1 MANAECG
8 MGQGP
13 RHSTFRTPHSTF
25 GTGGKG
31 LTISKGACYKVAM
44 AMELAR
50 HVYTVSALT
59 AEVKAVLEDG
69 FSAVWVEG
77 EVSNFKHHT
86 SGHMY
91 FTLKDADA
99 QIRAVMFRGSNRLL
113 KFQPKDGMAVLVF
126 GTVTVYERRGEYQIS
141 VEFMEPKGVGALQLA
156 FEQLKAKLE
165 AEGLF
170 DAVRKRPLPRL
181 PRKIGIITSPTGAV
195 IRDMLTIIGRRFP
208 GLAILI
214 YPVQVQGETAA
225 PEIAAA
231 LAAMGRRSD
240 LDVLI
245 VARGGGSLEDLW
257 AFNEE
262 VVARA
267 IARSPIPVISAVG
280 HETDVTIADFVADL
294 RAPTPSAAAELVV
307 AQRDELRQRVDDLAA
322 RALAAMENALAVRR
336 TRAEMLGRHLAVLSP
351 AAQVRSQAER
361 LRGLT
366 QRLHAWWGMA
376 RMQRQERL
384 KVLAGKLETLSPLA
398 ILARGYSI
406 CWSLPDRHV
415 VKAAAEV
422 RVGSEVAVRLHR
434 GELRCL
440 VQGAAPGTQAE
451 G

>member
-1 MANAECG
+1 
-8 MGQGP
+8 
-13 RHSTFRTPHSTF
+13 
-25 GTGGKG
+25 

-113 KFQPKDGMAVLVF
+113 KFEPKDGMAVLVF
-126 GTVTVYERRGEYQIS
+126 GTVTVYERRGEYQIN

-170 DAVRKRPLPRL
+170 EAARKRPLPRL

-267 IARSPIPVISAVG
+267 IAASPIPVISAVG

>member
-1 MANAECG
+1 
-8 MGQGP
+8 MGNGEWQRPGP
-13 RHSTFRTPHSTF
+13 GTFRILHSAF
-25 GTGGKG
+25 RIWTGGKG

-44 AMELAR
+44 ATELTR
-50 HVYTVSALT
+50 HIYTVSALT

-113 KFQPKDGMAVLVF
+113 KFQPKDGMAVLAL
-126 GTVTVYERRGEYQIS
+126 GTVTVYERRGEYQIN

-170 DAVRKRPLPRL
+170 EAARKRPLPRL

-214 YPVQVQGETAA
+214 YPVQVQGEAAA

-231 LAAMGRRSD
+231 VAAMGRRSD

-267 IARSPIPVISAVG
+267 IAGSPIPVISAVG
-280 HETDVTIADFVADL
+280 HETDITVADFVADL

-307 AQRDELRQRVDDLAA
+307 AQRDELRQRVDDLTA
-322 RALAAMENALAVRR
+322 RALAAVENGLAVRR
-336 TRAEMLGRHLAVLSP
+336 ARAEMLGRHLGVLSP
-351 AAQVRSQAER
+351 EAQVRRQAER

-366 QRLHAWWGMA
+366 QRLHAWWGMT
-376 RMQRQERL
+376 RMRRQERM
-384 KVLAGKLETLSPLA
+384 KVLVGKLETLSPLA

-406 CWSLPDRHV
+406 CWSLPGRHV
-415 VKAAAEV
+415 VKAAGEV
-422 RVGSEVAVRLHR
+422 RIGSEVAVRLHR
-434 GELRCL
+434 GELTCV
-440 VQGAAPGTQAE
+440 VQGADSVAPAE

>member
-1 MANAECG
+1 
-8 MGQGP
+8 
-13 RHSTFRTPHSTF
+13 
-25 GTGGKG
+25 
-31 LTISKGACYKVAM
+31 
-44 AMELAR
+44 MELAR
-50 HVYTVSALT
+50 RVYTVSALT

-69 FSAVWVEG
+69 FSAIWVEG

-91 FTLKDADA
+91 FTLKDANA

-113 KFQPKDGMAVLVF
+113 KFQPKDGLAVLVF
-126 GTVTVYERRGEYQIS
+126 GTVTLYERRGEYQIN

-165 AEGLF
+165 ADGLF
-170 DAVRKRPLPRL
+170 DPMRKRPLPRL

-214 YPVQVQGETAA
+214 HPVQVQGETAA
-225 PEIAAA
+225 GEVAAA
-231 LAAMGRRSD
+231 LAALGRRPD

-267 IARSPIPVISAVG
+267 IAASPIPVISAVG

-307 AQRDELRQRVDDLAA
+307 AQRDELRLRVDELAA
-322 RALAAMENALAVRR
+322 RALAATENVLAVRR
-336 TRAEMLGRHLAVLSP
+336 ARVQMLGRHLSVLSP
-351 AAQVRSQAER
+351 LAHLRRQAEF

-366 QRLHAWWGMA
+366 RRLHAWWGLA
-376 RMQRQERL
+376 WVQRRERL
-384 KVLAGKLETLSPLA
+384 KVLAEKLGALSPLA

-406 CWSLPDRHV
+406 CWSLPSRHI
-415 VKAAAEV
+415 VKAAADV
-422 RVGSEVAVRLHR
+422 QLGSEVAVRLHG

-440 VQGAAPGTQAE
+440 VQEATSGTQA

>member
-1 MANAECG
+1 M
-8 MGQGP
+8 P
-13 RHSTFRTPHSTF
+13 
-25 GTGGKG
+25 
-31 LTISKGACYKVAM
+31 KGACYKVVM
-44 AMELAR
+44 VMELAR
-50 HVYTVSALT
+50 RVYTVSALT
-59 AEVKAVLEDG
+59 TEVKAVLEDG
-69 FSAVWVEG
+69 FSAIWVEG
-77 EVSNFKHHT
+77 ELSNFKHHT

-91 FTLKDADA
+91 FSLKDAEA

-113 KFQPKDGMAVLVF
+113 KFTPKDGMAVLVF

-141 VEFMEPKGVGALQLA
+141 VEFIEPKGIGALQLA
-156 FEQLKAKLE
+156 FEQLKAKLD

-170 DAVRKRPLPRL
+170 DISRKRPLPRL

-195 IRDMLTIIGRRFP
+195 IRDMLTVIGRRFP

-214 YPVQVQGETAA
+214 HPVQVQGETAA
-225 PEIAAA
+225 AEIAAA
-231 LAAMGRRSD
+231 LATFGRRAD

-307 AQRDELRQRVDDLAA
+307 GQRDELRQRVDDLMA
-322 RALAAMENALAVRR
+322 RALMATENSLAARR
-336 TRAEMLGRHLAVLSP
+336 ARVKMLGRHLVVLSP
-351 AAQVRSQAER
+351 AAQVRGQAER

-366 QRLHAWWGMA
+366 QRLYAWWAAA
-376 RMQRQERL
+376 RMIRQERL
-384 KVLAGKLETLSPLA
+384 KVLAGKLETLSPLS

-406 CWSLPDRHV
+406 CFGLPARQV
-415 VKAAAEV
+415 VKSVAEI
-422 RVGSEVAVRLHR
+422 RVGSAVAVRLHR
-434 GELRCL
+434 GELHCV
-440 VQGAAPGTQAE
+440 VQGAAPGTPSDH
-451 G
+451 

>member
-1 MANAECG
+1 MVG
-8 MGQGP
+8 
-13 RHSTFRTPHSTF
+13 
-25 GTGGKG
+25 
-31 LTISKGACYKVAM
+31 
-44 AMELAR
+44 MELAR
-50 HVYTVSALT
+50 RVYTVSVLT

-69 FSAVWVEG
+69 FSAIWVEG

-91 FTLKDADA
+91 FTLKDANA

-113 KFQPKDGMAVLVF
+113 KFQPKDGLAVLVF
-126 GTVTVYERRGEYQIS
+126 GTVTLYERRGEYQIN

-165 AEGLF
+165 ADGLF
-170 DAVRKRPLPRL
+170 DPMRKRPLPRL

-214 YPVQVQGETAA
+214 HPVQVQGETAA
-225 PEIAAA
+225 GEVAAA
-231 LAAMGRRSD
+231 LAALGRRPD

-267 IARSPIPVISAVG
+267 IAASPIPVISAVG

-294 RAPTPSAAAELVV
+294 RAPTPSSAAELVV
-307 AQRDELRQRVDDLAA
+307 AQRDELRLRVDELAA
-322 RALAAMENALAVRR
+322 RALAATENALAVRR
-336 TRAEMLGRHLAVLSP
+336 ARVQMLGRHLGVLSP
-351 AAQVRSQAER
+351 LAHLRRQAEF
-361 LRGLT
+361 LRGIT
-366 QRLHAWWGMA
+366 QRLHAWWGLA
-376 RMQRQERL
+376 RVQRQEQL
-384 KVLAGKLETLSPLA
+384 KVLAEKLGALSPLA

-406 CWSLPDRHV
+406 CWSLPTRHI
-415 VKAAAEV
+415 VKAAADV
-422 RVGSEVAVRLHR
+422 QVGSEVAVRLHG

-440 VQGAAPGTQAE
+440 VQEAASGTQAE
-451 G
+451 

>member
-1 MANAECG
+1 M
-8 MGQGP
+8 
-13 RHSTFRTPHSTF
+13 
-25 GTGGKG
+25 
-31 LTISKGACYKVAM
+31 TISKDACYKTM
-44 AMELAR
+44 METTR

-69 FSAVWVEG
+69 FSAIWVEG

-91 FTLKDADA
+91 FTLKDAEA
-99 QIRAVMFRGSNRLL
+99 QIRVVMFRGSNRLL
-113 KFQPKDGMAVLVF
+113 KFQPKDGLVVLIF
-126 GTVTVYERRGEYQIS
+126 GTVTLYERRGEYQINA
-141 VEFMEPKGVGALQLA
+141 EFMEPKGIGSLQLA

-170 DAVRKRPLPRL
+170 DSARKRPLPRL
-181 PRKIGIITSPTGAV
+181 PRKIGIITSPTGAA

-214 YPVQVQGETAA
+214 CPVQVQGEMAA
-225 PEIAAA
+225 YEIAVA
-231 LAAMGRRSD
+231 LDAMGRRSD

-267 IARSPIPVISAVG
+267 IARSPLPVISAVG
-280 HETDVTIADFVADL
+280 HETDATIADFVADL
-294 RAPTPSAAAELVV
+294 RAPTPSAGAELVV

-322 RALAAMENALAVRR
+322 RALAAMNNALAVRR
-336 TRAEMLGRHLAVLSP
+336 ARVQMLARHLGVLSP
-351 AAQVRSQAER
+351 RAH
-361 LRGLT
+361 LRGQSECLRALR
-366 QRLHAWWGMA
+366 QRLHAWWGLA

-384 KVLAGKLETLSPLA
+384 KLLAGKLGTLSPLA

-406 CWSLPDRHV
+406 CWSLPARHII
-415 VKAAAEV
+415 KAAAEV
-422 RVGSEVAVRLHR
+422 RIGSEVAVRLHS

-440 VQGAAPGTQAE
+440 VQDAAAGAPSDR
-451 G
+451 